1 MAKHPHNAAEIE
13 RSIQKKAERKAAQ
26 ENKVFYTLIIITLIL
41 LAGIFIFDFV
51 QDEMA
56 LPTPIRD
63 TSRIED
69 NWLVIDADNTVKKR
83 YHHPA
88 SFDAPQGY
96 VPGESV
102 FNSTGESH
110 NFTKYNDGVCRDFY
124 LVAEDENATVNAI
137 YVDAASDLTAAGYL
151 DNVLSLYTNALSETT
166 TATPGEPFTAIIA
179 GREAH
184 CLYMHYATDEGHYG
198 VLLCAFDAPCNVCVN
213 ALLSGRNTT
222 AENVQ
227 TQEQLLAE
235 AEVLLAGLTI
245 ID

>member
-1 MAKHPHNAAEIE
+1 MAKHTHNAAEIE

-56 LPTPIRD
+56 LPTAIRD
-63 TSRIED
+63 TSRIQD
-69 NWLVIDADNTVKKR
+69 NWLVIDVDNTVKKR

-96 VPGESV
+96 VPGTSV
-102 FNSTGESH
+102 LASTGESH
-110 NFTKYNDGVCRDFY
+110 TFSKYNDGVCRDFY
-124 LVAEDENATVNAI
+124 LVAEDENAPVGVL
-137 YVDAASDLTAAGYL
+137 YVDAAANLTAEGYVQNYL
-151 DNVLSLYTNALSETT
+151 IYYGNTQNEGTSITVGT
-166 TATPGEPFTAIIA
+166 PFTATIA

-184 CLYMHYATDEGHYG
+184 CLYLHYVEERGEYG
-198 VLLCAFDAPCNVCVN
+198 VLLCAFDAPRNVCVN
-213 ALLSGRNTT
+213 AQLSGSFTT